1 MEEKEGGK
9 EGMCDEERIEE
20 MGKEKERE
28 RTLMSFPYPSL
39 TPSFI

>member
-28 RTLMSFPYPSL
+28 RTLMSFLYPSL